1 MTVTLLQLKNAARQ
15 RADMSG
21 SAGPDQFVDDAE
33 LTGYINASLAEFN
46 DLVVAKNLLNY
57 VTSSVFTLAGNTSNT
72 NYYTLSSS
80 FYKLAGVDRLL
91 DGDPSSGTAV
101 WYDVMKFAFNE
112 RNFGNN
118 PIFPLFRPPYVR
130 YRIIGNRL
138 TFMPAQSSAGTYQI
152 WWYPQAPVLVGDNDT
167 IDETQ
172 FWWDYVVVDAAIKM
186 LNKEE
191 SDVSVLAAQK
201 LALKERIEAMAADR
215 DYGQPEQIGGRRW
228 TGASGPGDMGGGGFG
243 YGW

>member
-46 DLVVAKNLLNY
+46 DLVVVKNLLNY
-57 VTSSVFTLAGNTSNT
+57 VTSSVFTLTGNTSNS

-91 DGDPSSGTAV
+91 DGSVSGGTAV
-101 WYDVMKFAFNE
+101 WYDVNKFAFNE

-118 PIFPLFRPPYVR
+118 PIFPLFRPPYVK
-130 YRIIGNRL
+130 YRIIGNNL
-138 TFMPAQSSAGTYQI
+138 VFMPALTSAGTYQI
-152 WWYPQAPVLVGDNDT
+152 WWYPQAPVLSSNTDT

-172 FWWDYVVVDAAIKM
+172 YWWDYVVVDAAIKM
-186 LNKEE
+186 LAKEE
-191 SDVSVLAAQK
+191 SDVTILAAQK
-201 LALKERIEAMAADR
+201 MALKDRIESMAADR
-215 DYGQPEQIGGRRW
+215 DYGQPEQIGSRRAA
-228 TGASGPGDMGGGGFG
+228 GGGFGGDMGGGGFG